1 MTATLLKQLD
11 VLPRL
16 GVAFLGG
23 PIVCQGSQMTSDQDK
38 FSDCQCALQVYT
50 SLQEMSSY
58 AYVSLS
64 LIGLCALA
72 GAGVGVGSGVAM
84 MYSQMAQAEQEQKT
98 TGAVAHSPGEP
109 FAPAQHHDGIYLPGH
124 DLPVVKFASPLICVH
139 HSFVNS
145 MCCAVERKS
154 MAASR
159 GFAAA
164 GARSQ

>member
-1 MTATLLKQLD
+1 MACS
-11 VLPRL
+11 RR
-16 GVAFLGG
+16 
-23 PIVCQGSQMTSDQDK
+23 PIYLTNMSQ
-38 FSDCQCALQVYT
+38 
-50 SLQEMSSY
+50 Y

-98 TGAVAHSPGEP
+98 SGAVAHSPGICP
-109 FAPAQHHDGIYLPGH
+109 CIIFTLQYLP
-124 DLPVVKFASPLICVH
+124 LIHCVCRRQIAEAE
-139 HSFVNS
+139 FCRVF
-145 MCCAVERKS
+145 AVERKNV
-154 MAASR
+154 AASR

>member
-1 MTATLLKQLD
+1 ML
-11 VLPRL
+11 
-16 GVAFLGG
+16 
-23 PIVCQGSQMTSDQDK
+23 
-38 FSDCQCALQVYT
+38 
-50 SLQEMSSY
+50 MSSRRPIYLTMSQY

-98 TGAVAHSPGEP
+98 SGAVAHSPGICSCII
-109 FAPAQHHDGIYLPGH
+109 FTLQYLPLIHCVCVRQIVEVNLGH
-124 DLPVVKFASPLICVH
+124 VF
-139 HSFVNS
+139 
-145 MCCAVERKS
+145 AVERKNV
-154 MAASR
+154 AASR

>member
-1 MTATLLKQLD
+1 
-11 VLPRL
+11 
-16 GVAFLGG
+16 
-23 PIVCQGSQMTSDQDK
+23 
-38 FSDCQCALQVYT
+38 
-50 SLQEMSSY
+50 MSSY

-84 MYSQMAQAEQEQKT
+84 MYSQMAQAEQEQKA

-109 FAPAQHHDGIYLPGH
+109 FPPAQHLDGIYTPGYT
-124 DLPVVKFASPLICVH
+124 LPVAKFAKLLIHQSTC
-139 HSFVNS
+139 F
-145 MCCAVERKS
+145 AVERKS

>member
-1 MTATLLKQLD
+1 M
-11 VLPRL
+11 
-16 GVAFLGG
+16 
-23 PIVCQGSQMTSDQDK
+23 SQ
-38 FSDCQCALQVYT
+38 
-50 SLQEMSSY
+50 Y

-98 TGAVAHSPGEP
+98 SGAVAHSPGICSCII
-109 FAPAQHHDGIYLPGH
+109 FTLQYLPLIHCVCVRRIVEVNFGH
-124 DLPVVKFASPLICVH
+124 VF
-139 HSFVNS
+139 
-145 MCCAVERKS
+145 AVERKNV
-154 MAASR
+154 AASR

>member
-1 MTATLLKQLD
+1 
-11 VLPRL
+11 
-16 GVAFLGG
+16 
-23 PIVCQGSQMTSDQDK
+23 
-38 FSDCQCALQVYT
+38 
-50 SLQEMSSY
+50 MSSRRPIYLPTMSQY

-98 TGAVAHSPGEP
+98 SGAVAHSPGICSCII
-109 FAPAQHHDGIYLPGH
+109 FTLQYLPLIHCVCVRRIVEVNFGH
-124 DLPVVKFASPLICVH
+124 VF
-139 HSFVNS
+139 
-145 MCCAVERKS
+145 AVERKNV
-154 MAASR
+154 AASR